1 MPRRVFGVDSSNC
14 LAKTSNIQTLQTP
27 DGPTAASV
35 LIEILGAEIV
45 GHQQQEGLLV
55 FASAPYLRGQA
66 SIWDMEDVEK
76 NDKLRQNR
84 KSFSTW
90 SPL

>member
-1 MPRRVFGVDSSNC
+1 MPRRFFGVDSSNC
-14 LAKTSNIQTLQTP
+14 LATTSNIQTNKQTNPSNP

-66 SIWDMEDVEK
+66 SI
-76 NDKLRQNR
+76 
-84 KSFSTW
+84 
-90 SPL
+90 